1 MEAVWAGL
9 IALASAVIVKVLD
22 YIFSR
27 NDKTTKTLNEIKS
40 DIGSVRKE
48 LSRVD
53 QEACKN
59 YLVTFLSE
67 IERGHK
73 MDEIELERFWEQYKH
88 YIEGGGNSYI
98 KRRVEKY
105 RDDGRL

>member
-48 LSRVD
+48 LSRVLPSISQD
-53 QEACKN
+53 STTKV
-59 YLVTFLSE
+59 LTIS
-67 IERGHK
+67 
-73 MDEIELERFWEQYKH
+73 
-88 YIEGGGNSYI
+88 
-98 KRRVEKY
+98 
-105 RDDGRL
+105 